1 MLSYLITHL
10 NPSSNEKFLL
20 AITYLTRLEMILG
33 ESSIDYMSRV
43 CGIAQ
48 RIHGLTIDRIIPIFA
63 IASLYHKRYPGMKSR
78 YLAGDTA
85 LVNFDL
91 LQLSGLLS
99 SEETRQRALGIT
111 SITLSTTS
119 VNRVS
124 NTNNN
129 YQNERPIPPPH
140 QPTMKSSNVPYP
152 PTRGVTLEVHRC
164 DDARRKVLSGV
175 SFQSPRRLPEAQVPP
190 RSGMPGFSQACL
202 HIPEGCHHVG

>member
-1 MLSYLITHL
+1 MLSSLITHL

-63 IASLYHKRYPGMKSR
+63 IASLYHKRYPGMKRR

-129 YQNERPIPPPH
+129 YQNERPIPPPY

-152 PTRGVTLEVHRC
+152 PTRGAPWKCIAVMMREEKSC
-164 DDARRKVLSGV
+164 
-175 SFQSPRRLPEAQVPP
+175 P
-190 RSGMPGFSQACL
+190 
-202 HIPEGCHHVG
+202 GCHFNHPDDSPKLKFHQEVGCLALAKHGYI